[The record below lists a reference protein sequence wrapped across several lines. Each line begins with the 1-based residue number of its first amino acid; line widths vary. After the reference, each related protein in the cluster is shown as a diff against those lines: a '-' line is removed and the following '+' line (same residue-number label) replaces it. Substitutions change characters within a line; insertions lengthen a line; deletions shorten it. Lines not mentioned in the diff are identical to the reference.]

1 MISIEKKD
9 SFPDQAAASCFLL
22 EESQNVSFP
31 YFLSAFDLELV
42 VLPGVFSPKYF
53 HGWEIFTKH
62 FHSVK
67 NEDVLEVGC
76 GTGITSIYLAK
87 HGAKKVIAVDISP
100 DAVRNTQENITINNV
115 ENIEVR
121 ISDIFSGIS
130 DAEKFDTIYWNL
142 PFIYKPHSYQYRSML
157 ERGLFDPGYQ
167 YTERFLAEAPRFLH
181 HGGRVL
187 VGMGDFGNVP
197 RFMSLAREYGY
208 DIRLVVSE
216 KSVEVNPVTFQLYE
230 LKPVTQSNNTR

>member
-1 MISIEKKD
+1 MISIKKKD
-9 SFPDQAAASCFLL
+9 SFLDQAAASCFLL
-22 EESQNVSFP
+22 EESQKLSFP
-31 YFLSAFDLELV
+31 YFLAAFDLELV
-42 VLPGVFSPKYF
+42 VLSGVFSPKYF
-53 HGWEIFTKH
+53 HGWEIFTRH
-62 FHSVK
+62 FPIEK
-67 NEDVLEVGC
+67 NEDVLEIGC

-100 DAVRNTQENITINNV
+100 EAVRNTQENITINKV
-115 ENIEVR
+115 ENIEARV
-121 ISDIFSGIS
+121 SDIFSTINNE
-130 DAEKFDTIYWNL
+130 EKFHTIYWNL
-142 PFIYKPHSYQYRSML
+142 PFIYKPSSYQYRSML

-187 VGMGDFGNVP
+187 VGMGDFGDVP

-208 DIRLVVSE
+208 NIRLVVSE

-230 LKPVTQSNNTR
+230 LKAVTQSNNTR